1 MGAPRRPWVLLL
13 GACCCAAQGGPPAP
27 VPLAAPPPAAGSG
40 SSMPLPSVG
49 HDRARQP
56 RYALDVEKC
65 VWQAPKSVPYFH
77 FRDGAAR
84 ASLPELVG
92 EGVSPTSLKRAHV
105 DLVAADGGQPQ
116 TCPVTT
122 LATGV
127 ISRFAYALVTG
138 DVVTDCDGGSV
149 IADGIGQ
156 RPDMPPDLYPKTG
169 HYKQGVRA
177 PPPTPLLIPSAGP
190 ERCPHAV
197 GVCAGAAP
205 GQAAA
210 PGEPRALP
218 RRGNRRRKVRPA
230 LPARLHDE
238 RAP

>member
-1 MGAPRRPWVLLL
+1 MPSARRGAPRRPWVLLL

-177 PPPTPLLIPSAGP
+177 APNPTPHPTRWFRTSVSSCCRGL
-190 ERCPHAV
+190 
-197 GVCAGAAP
+197 CARSTGTSC
-205 GQAAA
+205 GT
-210 PGEPRALP
+210 R
-218 RRGNRRRKVRPA
+218 
-230 LPARLHDE
+230 
-238 RAP
+238 